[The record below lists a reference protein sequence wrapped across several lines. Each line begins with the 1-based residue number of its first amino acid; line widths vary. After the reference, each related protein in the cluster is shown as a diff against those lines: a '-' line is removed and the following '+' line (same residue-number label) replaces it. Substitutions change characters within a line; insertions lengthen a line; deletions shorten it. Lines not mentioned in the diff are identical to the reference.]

1 MALCVGAGVAA
12 EAVRQELVAPERIRT
27 IGVAVDGPDRAK
39 ASMSAQLPEAR
50 RRARAVLGLPAEAT
64 VVGAVGRLPYQKAPE
79 DFVPAIRDL
88 DRRCAHPVLSGARGT
103 PPGRP
108 PPPPPPTAPPGSSPA
123 PRS

>member
-64 VVGAVGRLPYQKAPE
+64 VVGAVGRLTYQKAPE
-79 DFVPAIRDL
+79 DFVAAIRDL
-88 DRRCAHPVLSGARGT
+88 DRRAA
-103 PPGRP
+103 PPAPAAAPPTAP
-108 PPPPPPTAPPGSSPA
+108 PPPPP
-123 PRS
+123 

>member
-64 VVGAVGRLPYQKAPE
+64 VVGAVGRLTYQKAPE
-79 DFVPAIRDL
+79 DFVAAIREL
-88 DRRCAHPVLSGARGT
+88 DRRGGTRARGGRRG
-103 PPGRP
+103 PPLPLRP
-108 PPPPPPTAPPGSSPA
+108 PLPPPRHPPPLP
-123 PRS
+123 